1 MIYKKLGK
9 SNVSVSPII
18 VGCWSMGGDYFGEVQ
33 DNDSIECIHT
43 YLDHGLN
50 TFDTAEIYGN
60 GRSEEV
66 LGRAL
71 KGVDR
76 ERYVLIS
83 KVFPH
88 HYQMEDMEKSC
99 DDSLRRLGADYLDTY
114 FLHYPPRDGMSIRTN
129 TAGLL
134 KHRRMILELLLASHD
149 CNCTNCAKSGNCRL
163 QELAQRFGVR
173 HIRFPDT
180 RPRYEMDYTS
190 YAIFR
195 DPNKCILCGD
205 CVRVCE
211 EKQGQGI
218 LDFAGRG
225 SELQVMPAFDKKLSE
240 TKCVSCGQC
249 AAVCTTG
256 AITVNDQIGTAW
268 KSIHDPQKR
277 VVVQIAPAVR
287 VAIGEEFGYAPGEN
301 ILDRVVSAL
310 KIMGVDEVYDTNF
323 AADMTTISEA
333 EEFLQRLQAG
343 GPFPMF
349 TSCCPAWVKYLELN
363 DPKYLKNISTCKSP
377 MQMFASVLKAK
388 YAEKDA
394 SDGRTT
400 YHIAI
405 MPCTAKKMEAA
416 RDEFFHNGTPDVD
429 LVLTTRELVDMIRET
444 GIHLDE
450 LELESPDLPFGLGS
464 GAAVIYGVTGGVAE
478 SVVRHC
484 LPDKTKNAL
493 RQVRVSG
500 IRGDAPI
507 REVTYDV
514 DGTEIKI
521 AVVNGLVH
529 AKELIADVEAGK
541 RFYHLVEVMSCQ
553 GGCVGGAGQPYGLAA
568 AKKDRGNGL
577 YAADASALFK
587 RAEKN
592 PVVTAMLS
600 DFGPQWCHDHLH
612 VHYLTEE

>member
-1 MIYKKLGK
+1 MTMAKGIMIVDGQRVPFDGEKNVLSVIRKAGIDMPTFCYYSELSVHGACRMCIVENVKTGK
-9 SNVSVSPII
+9 IDAS
-18 VGCWSMGGDYFGEVQ
+18 CSMEPKD
-33 DNDSIECIHT
+33 
-43 YLDHGLN
+43 GL
-50 TFDTAEIYGN
+50 E
-60 GRSEEV
+60 
-66 LGRAL
+66 
-71 KGVDR
+71 
-76 ERYVLIS
+76 
-83 KVFPH
+83 
-88 HYQMEDMEKSC
+88 
-99 DDSLRRLGADYLDTY
+99 
-114 FLHYPPRDGMSIRTN
+114 IRTN
-129 TAGLL
+129 TARLL
-134 KHRRMILELLLASHD
+134 RHRRMILELMLASHD
-149 CNCTNCAKSGNCRL
+149 CSCTTCAKSGNCRL
-163 QELAQRFGVR
+163 QALAQRFGVSR
-173 HIRFPDT
+173 VRFPDT
-180 RPRYEMDYTS
+180 RERYEQDNTS
-190 YAIFR
+190 LAIFR

-484 LPDKTKNAL
+484 LPDKTKNTL

-500 IRGDAPI
+500 IRGDKPI